1 MTRRLNEGEPLELTN
16 DQRQRARAALRAV
29 EERIATTPQ
38 DLINDWKTKPEWS
51 EIRSMSN
58 ADDEEFT
65 DVTERWVS
73 VSDISG
79 ISRELVGEFM
89 EGRITHALQLLANDE
104 FQPKYSHGKLHYL
117 DICGD
122 LYVTV
127 DGSHRSMACK
137 TVGVNEVYARV
148 EQVDVDDAEYQEWVD
163 RRDGNDRSDPTP
175 NIDDHHHNPEPA
187 YRGPIQRLY
196 DWLGNRR

>member
-1 MTRRLNEGEPLELTN
+1 MTRRPNEGEPLELTN
-16 DQRQRARAALRAV
+16 DQRQRARAALRAI

-38 DLINDWKTKPEWS
+38 NLINDWKAKPQWS
-51 EIRSMSN
+51 ELRSMSN
-58 ADDEEFT
+58 AEDEEFT

-79 ISRELVGEFM
+79 ISRDLVGEFM
-89 EGRITHALQLLANDE
+89 EGRMKHALQLLANDE
-104 FQPKYSHGKLHYL
+104 FQPKYPHGKLHYL

-122 LYVTV
+122 LYVTT

-148 EQVDVDDAEYQEWVD
+148 EQVNVDDTEYQEWED
-163 RRDGNDRSDPTP
+163 RHDGNDRPASTSTT
-175 NIDDHHHNPEPA
+175 DDRHHNPGPE
-187 YRGPIQRLY
+187 YCGPIQRLHN
-196 DWLGNRR
+196 WLGNRQ